1 MLSFPSNLIVTGSI
15 KPLSSLPQ
23 VFRPVK
29 LGPGGMQAAVGIGL
43 ALWCMA
49 SGCCRHALG
58 GLVAGGGCLCG
69 GCVWSFLGIAHWV
82 ACGGGLSGGACGCFR
97 VLAGAGAVC
106 LGLRAQR
113 VRASSSEIYR
123 TGKLQ

>member
-29 LGPGGMQAAVGIGL
+29 LGPGGMQAAVGMGL

-58 GLVAGGGCLCG
+58 GLVAGGGVCAAGVYGHFWALRIG
-69 GCVWSFLGIAHWV
+69 WLAVVGCRGVPV
-82 ACGGGLSGGACGCFR
+82 GAFGS
-97 VLAGAGAVC
+97 L
-106 LGLRAQR
+106 LGLARY
-113 VRASSSEIYR
+113 V
-123 TGKLQ
+123 

>member
-15 KPLSSLPQ
+15 KPHSSLPQ

-29 LGPGGMQAAVGIGL
+29 LGPGGMQAAVGISL

-49 SGCCRHALG
+49 SGVLQECFRGSCG
-58 GLVAGGGCLCG
+58 GGGCLCG

>member
-23 VFRPVK
+23 VFRPVE
-29 LGPGGMQAAVGIGL
+29 LGPGGMQAAVGMGL

-58 GLVAGGGCLCG
+58 GLVAGGGVSVRRVCMVIFGHCALGGLRWWAVG
-69 GCVWSFLGIAHWV
+69 GCLWV
-82 ACGGGLSGGACGCFR
+82 LSGPCWGWRGMSRIESSACARLVFR
-97 VLAGAGAVC
+97 DL
-106 LGLRAQR
+106 
-113 VRASSSEIYR
+113 SYW
-123 TGKLQ
+123 